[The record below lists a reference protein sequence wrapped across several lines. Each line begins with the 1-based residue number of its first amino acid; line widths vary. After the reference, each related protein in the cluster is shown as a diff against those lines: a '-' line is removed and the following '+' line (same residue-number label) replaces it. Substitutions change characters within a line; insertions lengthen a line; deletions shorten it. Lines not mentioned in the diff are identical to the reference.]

1 MTPAIKLLDR
11 QKIDYQLLEYVS
23 DSEAGGYG
31 EAAASALGQD
41 PHRVFKTLLAVVDG
55 NERQPVV
62 AIVAVAHQLDLKK
75 LALAHGGRKAAMAT
89 TTLAE
94 RTTGYVVGGISPL
107 GQRKQLP
114 TMLDRSALEY
124 ETIHISGGRR
134 GLEIEINPHDL
145 VKLTSAKLEDIAR
158 T

>member
-31 EAAASALGQD
+31 KAAASALGQD

-75 LALAHGGRKAAMAT
+75 LALAHSGRKAAMAT

-114 TMLDRSALEY
+114 TMLDRSALEF